1 MSNSE
6 NWEKNV
12 VSAGLISGDLA
23 FPIVY
28 CPELHFSEFAS
39 SLADMKNSVAVRL
52 SLIFIKYILYYK
64 SMLLLFR
71 IDQMQLR
78 HVLDCSYRLI

>member
-6 NWEKNV
+6 QWEKNV

-28 CPELHFSEFAS
+28 CPELHFCEFS
-39 SLADMKNSVAVRL
+39 SSVADMKNSVAVGL
-52 SLIFIKYILYYK
+52 LHLFSLIYVE
-64 SMLLLFR
+64 
-71 IDQMQLR
+71 
-78 HVLDCSYRLI
+78 H

>member
-6 NWEKNV
+6 QWEKEA
-12 VSAGLISGDLA
+12 VSAGLISGDLT

-39 SLADMKNSVAVRL
+39 ALADMKNSVAVRL
-52 SLIFIKYILYYK
+52 ILL
-64 SMLLLFR
+64 S
-71 IDQMQLR
+71 
-78 HVLDCSYRLI
+78 V